1 MQSLKHI
8 KNYIDIEMFQKI
20 QDDIAKAT
28 GLGIITCDYKGK
40 AVTKHSRC
48 SQFCMAIR
56 KIKTCKEL
64 CEKCDSRGGLEAVR
78 TGKPYIYRCHKGL
91 VDFAVPIII
100 EGNYLGSV
108 MAGQILT
115 EKEQLEKLEI
125 MVQSS
130 DKSKLEDE
138 LLDLYKET
146 TVIPFEKIEA
156 VAHMMFHI
164 SNYIVG
170 EAVLKMAQSELNEK
184 SIKFMEYE
192 KIQTELEKKLKTSE
206 LKNLQSQVNP
216 HFLFNTL
223 NTIASL
229 ALVES
234 APKTREVVCNLSDM
248 LKYNLKKVD
257 QMVTFDDE
265 VRYSTS
271 YLALQKIR
279 FGDRLKFYFDIEERC
294 KKIEIPFM
302 ILQPFIENSIVH
314 GLQLKENG
322 GTIKI
327 AAWETNENL
336 IISIIDDGVGIH
348 SYKLK
353 DINDFENYKE
363 VNGIG
368 INNVKQRMQ
377 YYYGENYSIDIK
389 SKINCGTKVN
399 ISLPKHL

>member
-40 AVTKHSRC
+40 PVTKHSRC

-56 KIKTCKEL
+56 KIKSCKEL

-100 EGNYLGSV
+100 EGHYLGSV

-115 EKEQLEKLEI
+115 EKEQLEKLET

-130 DKSKLEDE
+130 DESKLEDE
-138 LLDLYKET
+138 LLDLYNET

-184 SIKFMEYE
+184 SIKFIEYE
-192 KIQTELEKKLKTSE
+192 KIKTELEKKLKTSQ

-271 YLALQKIR
+271 YLTLQKIR

-322 GTIKI
+322 GTVKI

-336 IISIIDDGVGIH
+336 IISIIDDGVGIP

-363 VNGIG
+363 VNRMGID
-368 INNVKQRMQ
+368 NVKQRMQ

-389 SKINCGTKVN
+389 SKINYGTEVN
-399 ISLPKHL
+399 ISLPKYL